1 MRVCVSGLW
10 HLGTV
15 TAACLAAAGHDVIG
29 HDQDPQRVELLA
41 GGRSPIQEPGLDALL
56 AEGLA
61 SGRLR
66 FSSDVAAVARDS
78 EVIWISYDTPVDDS
92 DRADPDSVVKAA
104 TAFFPYLATGSVVLI
119 SSQLPVGSTRQMMK
133 SFERLGADRTVAF
146 AYSPENLRLGTAID
160 SFTKP
165 ERIVVG
171 VEDPN
176 GRAVIAALLS
186 PLGAPIE
193 WMSIEAAEMTKHALN
208 VFLATSI
215 VYANEIATVCESV
228 GADVADVVRALRG
241 DPRIGQRSYLGFG
254 TGYAGGTLGRDVTYL
269 ADLIAAR
276 GIEAPLLNSIGP
288 SNRNQQ
294 QWVRRMLVSQLGE
307 LRGLRIG
314 IWGLTYKP
322 GTDTLRRSA
331 SIELCEWLV
340 EQGAIPAAHDPA
352 LRALPSDIAARIA
365 LQPDALSAVRGADA
379 LVVMTPWPEYRLVP
393 PASVIAELRQPV
405 VLDPGRFLAS
415 VFGSDPGVRYVA
427 VGLAHL

>member
-15 TAACLAAAGHDVIG
+15 TAACLAAAGHDVVG

-61 SGRLR
+61 SGRLH
-66 FSSDVAAVARDS
+66 FSSELAAAARDS
-78 EVIWISYDTPVDDS
+78 QVIWISHDTPVDDS

-119 SSQLPVGSTRQMMK
+119 SSQLPVGSTRQMMR
-133 SFERLGADRTVAF
+133 SFDLVRADRSVAF

-276 GIEAPLLNSIGP
+276 SIEAPLLNSIGP

-352 LRALPSDIAARIA
+352 LRALPSDIAARID

-415 VFGSDPGVRYVA
+415 VFRSDPGVRYVA

>member
-15 TAACLAAAGHDVIG
+15 TAACLAAAGHDVVG
-29 HDQDPQRVELLA
+29 HDTDTQRAELLA
-41 GGRSPIQEPGLDALL
+41 SGRSPIQEPGLDALL

-66 FSSDVAAVARDS
+66 FSSDLATAAHESQV
-78 EVIWISYDTPVDDS
+78 VWISHDTPVDDS

-104 TAFFPYLATGSVVLI
+104 TAFFPYLADGSVLLI
-119 SSQLPVGSTRQMMK
+119 SSQLPVGSTRLLMS
-133 SFERLGADRTVAF
+133 SFERLHPDRAVAF

-165 ERIVVG
+165 ERIVAG
-171 VEDPN
+171 VENPN
-176 GRAVIAALLS
+176 GQAVISALLA

-193 WMSIEAAEMTKHALN
+193 WMPIEAAEMTKHALN
-208 VFLATSI
+208 VFLASSI
-215 VYANEIATVCESV
+215 VFANEIATICESV

-241 DPRIGQRSYLGFG
+241 DPRVGQRSYLGFG

-269 ADLIAAR
+269 ADLISAR
-276 GIEAPLLNSIGP
+276 GLDAPLLTSIGP
-288 SNRNQQ
+288 SNFHQH
-294 QWVRRMLVSQLGE
+294 QWVRRTLVSMLGE

-331 SIELCEWLV
+331 SIELCQWLADS
-340 EQGAIPAAHDPA
+340 GATPSVHDPA
-352 LRALPSDIAARIA
+352 VRSLPADLSARIV
-365 LQPDALSAVRGADA
+365 LRRDALSAIRGADA
-379 LVVMTPWPEYRLVP
+379 LVVMTPWPDYRSVP
-393 PASVIAELRQPV
+393 PDSVVAELRQPV
-405 VLDPGRFLAS
+405 VIDPGRFLAP
-415 VFGSDPGVRYVA
+415 VLGDDPRVRYAA
-427 VGLAHL
+427 VGLARA

>member
-1 MRVCVSGLW
+1 MRICVSGLW

-15 TAACLAAAGHDVIG
+15 TAACLAAAGHDVVG

-41 GGRSPIQEPGLDALL
+41 GGRSPIHEPGLDALL

-133 SFERLGADRTVAF
+133 SFERLGADRIVAF

>member
-29 HDQDPQRVELLA
+29 HDEDPQRVELLA

-56 AEGLA
+56 AEGLV

-66 FSSDVAAVARDS
+66 FSSDVAAAARDS
-78 EVIWISYDTPVDDS
+78 EVIWISHDTPVDDS
-92 DRADPDSVVKAA
+92 DRADPASVVKAA
-104 TAFFPYLATGSVVLI
+104 TAFFPYLATGSVMLI
-119 SSQLPVGSTRQMMK
+119 SSQLPVGSTRQLMA
-133 SFERLGADRTVAF
+133 SFEQLGTNRAVAF

-379 LVVMTPWPEYRLVP
+379 LVVMTPWPEYRLIP
-393 PASVIAELRQPV
+393 PASVVAELRQPV
-405 VLDPGRFLAS
+405 VIDPGRFLAS